1 MRRQVTDGDQ
11 AAAGRVLVIGLDGWD
26 NAYAER
32 LQSVGELPALSA
44 LRHRSATF
52 LLDPGGLKLDGL
64 DGERF
69 VWGLG
74 RGASPLYNSENSA
87 PAPYRSG
94 QGVAASP
101 PFFDRLQK
109 RSV

>member
-52 LLDPGGLKLDGL
+52 LLDPRGLQLDGL
-64 DGERF
+64 DWERF
-69 VWGLG
+69 VSGPG
-74 RGASPLYNSENSA
+74 PEASHRYNSVNFA
-87 PAPYRSG
+87 PATYGSWHE
-94 QGVAASP
+94 VAAFP
-101 PFFDRLQK
+101 PFFDRLQ
-109 RSV
+109 